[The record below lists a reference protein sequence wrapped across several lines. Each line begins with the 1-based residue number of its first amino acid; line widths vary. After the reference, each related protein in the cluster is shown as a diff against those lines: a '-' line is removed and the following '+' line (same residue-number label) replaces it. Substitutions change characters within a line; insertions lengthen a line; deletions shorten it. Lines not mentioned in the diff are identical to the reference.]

1 MAISPLNLITNTG
14 RMKLIFHSWPHWTER
29 QTRGTKRN
37 QILPKKSR
45 VLYRLIPFLKNIYR
59 KHQYCNIHVHCI
71 FNQFASKWILTDR
84 KLRMNRMKGC
94 AEPDCGQL
102 FLAKGFERSLGSLE
116 SQLKKAHVKVSD
128 KYTVL

>member
-29 QTRGTKRN
+29 QTRGTK
-37 QILPKKSR
+37 KKSNFTKE
-45 VLYRLIPFLKNIYR
+45 IQSSISFDTISKKIYR